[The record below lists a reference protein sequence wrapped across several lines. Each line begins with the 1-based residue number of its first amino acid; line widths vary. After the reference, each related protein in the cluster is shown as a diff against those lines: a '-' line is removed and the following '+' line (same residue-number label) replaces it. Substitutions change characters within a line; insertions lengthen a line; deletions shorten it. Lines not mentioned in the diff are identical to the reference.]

1 MSGSIRFSIQGL
13 PEAQTAVDGLTK
25 GMRQKLQR
33 TTKAGATQFKSA
45 AQAEARPLSKR
56 LARSVSVRAGKRERP
71 STVLTFRPA
80 VAWFRHFIIGGTNA
94 HGPRKARMLSWVGPN
109 GRIFARRVRGVP
121 PHPILERV
129 FAARQQA
136 ASNAMADELL
146 KE

>member
-1 MSGSIRFSIQGL
+1 MSSIRISIQGL
-13 PEAQTAVDGLTK
+13 PQVQAEVDGLTK
-25 GMRQKLQR
+25 GMRQRLQR
-33 TTKAGATQFKSA
+33 VTKKGATQFKSA

-56 LARSVSVRAGKRERP
+56 LARSVSVRAGKREKP
-71 STVLTFRPA
+71 SAVLTFRPA
-80 VAWFRHFIIGGTNA
+80 VAWFRHFIIGGTRD
-94 HGPRKARMLSWVGPN
+94 HGPRKARILAWKGPN